1 MKLGEHLSAC
11 VLLVLCATW
20 SANGENILVWYTE
33 GSHWINMKPVLEK
46 LIDRGHQVTVL
57 VPSTTLFMNT
67 SEPARFHYEPFNVSI
82 SVDVLEKFFVK
93 FLHFSMYEMDN
104 MSYLQM
110 YLKFMDIMKEDIQ
123 YTLTFLDD
131 LLKSETI
138 MKKLKEEKYDLLLS
152 DPIYAGSELIADIL
166 GLPLV
171 FSLRFSMVNNW
182 ERHCGQVPAPPSF
195 VPGAMSKLTDKM
207 GFFERV
213 WNFLFYALQD
223 AVIDHIYWKEV
234 DNYYS
239 KVKGK

>member
-1 MKLGEHLSAC
+1 MLAAIQQASFELMMAPEKQ
-11 VLLVLCATW
+11 
-20 SANGENILVWYTE
+20 ANRPP
-33 GSHWINMKPVLEK
+33 GSLYNSTIHVCMFHGNPSKGCQESGGPSDRRIN
-46 LIDRGHQVTVL
+46 
-57 VPSTTLFMNT
+57 
-67 SEPARFHYEPFNVSI
+67 FNVSI
-82 SVDVLEKFFVK
+82 SMDVMEKFFMK

-110 YLKFMDIMKEDIQ
+110 YFKFMDIMKEDIQ

-152 DPIYAGSELIADIL
+152 DPIYTGSELIADIL

-171 FSLRFSMVNNW
+171 FSLRFSTGNNW

-207 GFFERV
+207 NFFERV
-213 WNFLFYALQD
+213 QNFLFYTLQD
-223 AVIDHIYWKEV
+223 VMIDYTYWKKF
-234 DNYYS
+234 DNYHS
-239 KVKGK
+239 KVKGE